1 MQVNSPASC
10 KSDTY
15 ILRKTNRIDIAIKMK
30 CKTKL
35 QGNRTRGG
43 FRWREFDCT
52 ATSKRTK
59 RMGSLS
65 RKITKLRKYNILFQI
80 IRKFLLI
87 ENGLIR
93 YIVLLPRR
101 YSPDIRSG
109 RPNQVCPQR
118 LTFKFIHGLSEDN

>member
-1 MQVNSPASC
+1 M
-10 KSDTY
+10 
-15 ILRKTNRIDIAIKMK
+15 LLK
-30 CKTKL
+30 CKVSQSNKGIGAEEAFVDENL
-35 QGNRTRGG
+35 
-43 FRWREFDCT
+43 T
-52 ATSKRTK
+52 AQLLVNEPKG
-59 RMGSLS
+59 MGSLS

-118 LTFKFIHGLSEDN
+118 LTFKFIHGLSDGIRR